1 MTEKDNKKELV
12 RWRICIGMVDSALF
26 MRRIVAFYLLIGIK
40 NEEDGGRKTMGER
53 WKVAACKLPG
63 CEH

>member
-1 MTEKDNKKELV
+1 MWQNNKELV
-12 RWRICIGMVDSALF
+12 RWQIQIGMVDSALF

-40 NEEDGGRKTMGER
+40 NEEDGSRKNMGES
-53 WKVAACKLPG
+53 WKVSTCKLPG